1 MKIVMLN
8 GLARSGKDTAGSIF
22 TASGGYERQSFA
34 EPIRE
39 FIMQLC
45 GFQDLQELDEKKM
58 IPMDILDGKT
68 PRFAMQTLGTEWGRD
83 KINSRLW
90 TMFVSEKIKQ
100 APIGMNTV
108 ITDLRF
114 DSEYHDMVHFFPN
127 ETIQVYEIIRPDN
140 SIGLTGDAASHR
152 SEAGLHVDIP
162 RIKIYNDG
170 TFEEFCRKV
179 YEFV

>member
-22 TASGGYERQSFA
+22 MSCGGYQRQSFA
-34 EPIRE
+34 APIRE

-45 GFQDLQELDEKKM
+45 GFQDLQELDANKM
-58 IPMDILDGKT
+58 TPMDILDGKT

-90 TMFVSEKIKQ
+90 TMFVSEKIEK
-100 APIGMNTV
+100 APLGVNTV

-127 ETIQVYEIIRPDN
+127 ETIQVYEIIRPEN
-140 SIGLTGDAASHR
+140 EIGLTGDAASHR

-170 TFEEFCRKV
+170 SLEDFRKKIFDIV
-179 YEFV
+179 